1 MSDAPARAPLSLAA
15 ERVGDLGRRAGR
27 WLAASRPRQAA
38 ALILLCLALYLPGIA
53 ALPVTDRDEARFA
66 QATKQMLTSGDLID
80 IRFQDV
86 PRSCRRGWKSSAL
99 NSGASSALRST
110 CTAARALLG

>member
-53 ALPVTDRDEARFA
+53 ALPVPHYHRIYHSCGCGAAASHWRDGDGEAGSNTARLRVGAGFCE
-66 QATKQMLTSGDLID
+66 QKDSTRTLSQTES
-80 IRFQDV
+80 
-86 PRSCRRGWKSSAL
+86 
-99 NSGASSALRST
+99 NST
-110 CTAARALLG
+110 E